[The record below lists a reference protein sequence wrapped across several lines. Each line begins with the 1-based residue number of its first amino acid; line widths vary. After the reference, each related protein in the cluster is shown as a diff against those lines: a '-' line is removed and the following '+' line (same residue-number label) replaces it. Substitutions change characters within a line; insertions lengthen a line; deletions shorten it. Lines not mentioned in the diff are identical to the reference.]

1 MTDPRAQAIGAM
13 AIRALHAELALDPKP
28 GLVTPRS
35 RGSHQ
40 DMDHATFVASIAAIG
55 PYLADCVRLGSA
67 DTDFPALQ
75 QRGLR
80 AEREMFAATGGVNTH
95 KGAIFSLG
103 LLCAAVGRQL
113 RLTGGI
119 NVSALAADLRGRWG
133 AAIGARP
140 AGQAPTHGDIARIDH
155 GIPGAREQAAA
166 GFPALFSVTYPAL
179 CAGLQ
184 RGAGPERAG
193 IHALMCTIA
202 VVADTNLAFRGGPA
216 GLAWAQQAAETF
228 VRSGSVFSHGWL
240 ARLRYLC
247 RAFEERRLSPGGS
260 ADLLAAAWF
269 LQALDREHG
278 LRADNRQQREASPAL
293 S

>member
-1 MTDPRAQAIGAM
+1 MTDPRARAIGAM

-28 GLVTPRS
+28 GLVTPYS
-35 RGSHQ
+35 RGSHR
-40 DMDHATFVASIAAIG
+40 DMDHATFAASIAAIG
-55 PYLADCVRLGSA
+55 PYLADCARLGRA
-67 DTDFPALQ
+67 DADFTALQ

-80 AEREMFAATGGVNTH
+80 AERAMFAATGGVNTH

-103 LLCAAVGRQL
+103 LLCAAAGRQL
-113 RLTGGI
+113 RRPGGI
-119 NVSALAADLRGRWG
+119 DVPALAAELRERWG

-140 AGQAPTHGDIARIDH
+140 PGHTPTHGDIARIDH
-155 GIPGAREQAAA
+155 GIVGAREQAAA

-228 VRSGSVFSHGWL
+228 VRNGSAFSHDWL

-247 RAFEERRLSPGGS
+247 GAFEERRLSPGGS

-269 LQALDREHG
+269 LQELRCERS
-278 LRADNRQQREASPAL
+278 LRADKPQQRESSPAL